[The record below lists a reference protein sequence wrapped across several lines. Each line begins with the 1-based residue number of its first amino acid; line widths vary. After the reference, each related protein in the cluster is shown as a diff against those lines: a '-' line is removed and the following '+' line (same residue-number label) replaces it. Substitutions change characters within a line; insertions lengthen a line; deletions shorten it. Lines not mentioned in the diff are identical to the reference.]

1 MIISTVPFGGA
12 LKGAAKIAARVVVAV
27 TALLPVG
34 GCDKD
39 PTITVRD
46 EVKSPDGK
54 WTVQTQY
61 ENWDGP
67 GNNYE
72 ATRVVISLTGKHDAP
87 QEILSL
93 EANVSD
99 IVITWRDNHHLELVY
114 RKGPK
119 VTFQVVRLGDVDISA
134 VGESV

>member
-12 LKGAAKIAARVVVAV
+12 LKRAKKIAARVVVAV
-27 TALLPVG
+27 TALLPVA

-46 EVKSPDGK
+46 EVKSPDGT
-54 WTVQTQY
+54 WTVQTRY

-72 ATRVVISLTGKHDAP
+72 QTQVVISQTGRHDAP

-114 RKGPK
+114 PKGAK